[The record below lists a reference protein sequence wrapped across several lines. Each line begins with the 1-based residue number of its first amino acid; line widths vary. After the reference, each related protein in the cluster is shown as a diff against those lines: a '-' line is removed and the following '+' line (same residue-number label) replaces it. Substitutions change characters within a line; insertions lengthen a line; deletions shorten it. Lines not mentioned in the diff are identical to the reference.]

1 MENSF
6 TRRVYDKAPVW
17 LQNVAVSLAGLKIYQ
32 QRYNNEA
39 FKVAVNSLE
48 RSKKFSKAEMDDYR
62 EEKLQTLI
70 QHSCHTVPY
79 YKALFS
85 ELGLTPDDIRSPDD
99 LRILPVL
106 TKEVVRMNKEKMLS
120 SAVRQKDLIPVR
132 TSGTTGTPLS
142 FWWTKEGA
150 AREFAFVW
158 ARRREGVSF
167 DDPFATFNSR
177 MVVPIRQNQPP
188 FWRHNR
194 VLKQTLFSIYHM
206 NENALELYVKTLSRS
221 NFRYYVG
228 YPSAIYTIASYMIE
242 QGLRCDNVPI
252 RVFTSSET
260 LTDWQ
265 RRTIEKAFNTKVD
278 DSYTNGEQSV
288 LLTQCKY
295 GNYHVNYE
303 YSIVEFIPI
312 YSERDITLAKV
323 IGTGFL
329 NKAMP
334 FIRYDTGDCVALK
347 TGDMKCPCG
356 HEGPVITKIHG
367 REDDLI
373 ITPAG
378 NVVGRISRIF
388 KPGMPIRESQIVQ
401 HEDGSLE
408 IIIVQQSGY
417 SRDTEEQLLNELS
430 KRLGDSMQVRFT
442 YTDLIP
448 RGKSGKF
455 RAVISHYRP
464 SRAWL
469 QTTHLHG

>member
-1 MENSF
+1 MENSV

-17 LQNVAVSLAGLKIYQ
+17 LQNVAVGLAGLKMYQ
-32 QRYNNEA
+32 QRYGNAIFKEA
-39 FKVAVNSLE
+39 IEFLEQSL
-48 RSKKFSKAEMDDYR
+48 KFSKTEMDEYR
-62 EEKLQTLI
+62 EEQLQILI
-70 QHSCHTVPY
+70 QHSYDTVPY
-79 YKALFS
+79 YKELFS
-85 ELGLTPDDIRSPDD
+85 NAGLSPDDIKHSED
-99 LRILPVL
+99 LKLLPVL
-106 TKEVVRMNKEKMLS
+106 MKETVRVNGEKMLS
-120 SAVRQKDLIPVR
+120 CDVQRRDLISVH
-132 TSGTTGTPLS
+132 TSGTTGKPLS
-142 FWWTKEGA
+142 FWWTKEGVA
-150 AREFAFVW
+150 WEFAFVW

-177 MVVPIRQNQPP
+177 MVVPINQDKPP

-206 NENALELYVKTLSRS
+206 NEDTLDLYVRMLSES
-221 NFRYYVG
+221 NFRYYAG
-228 YPSAIYTIASYMIE
+228 YPSAIYTIASYMID
-242 QGLRCDNVPI
+242 QGLRCDSVPI

-265 RRTIEKAFNTKVD
+265 RRAIEKAFNTKVD
-278 DSYTNGEQSV
+278 DSYTNVEQSV

-312 YSERDITLAKV
+312 YTERDITLAKV
-323 IGTGFL
+323 IGTCFL

-334 FIRYDTGDCVALK
+334 FIRYDTGDCVEIK

-356 HEGPVITKIHG
+356 HEGPAITKIHG

-417 SRDTEEQLLNELS
+417 SRDTEEQLLDELS
-430 KRLGDSMQVRFT
+430 KRLGDSTQVRFT

-464 SRAWL
+464 SKAWL
-469 QTTHLHG
+469 QTTHLNG